1 MTAEDPDLE
10 MLARVRHAVANAP
23 INAVRDLLC
32 DLADADDDIPE
43 NDSDARE
50 MLVGLTYDSGDPE
63 GTEAHCRI
71 VASLG

>member
-10 MLARVRHAVANAP
+10 MLDRVRRAVANAP
-23 INAVRDLLC
+23 IAAVRDLLY

-63 GTEAHCRI
+63 GCESHCRI
-71 VASLG
+71 VEGL